1 MIVNKKT
8 AHTKGDNMAD
18 LVRTPDGDAVISTKM
33 DMLDLI
39 GKYISEEARQ
49 MSEEWFDDFDLDAD
63 YAERSFNSDFAAIES
78 ENEGYRDELFEVK
91 SDLENIVYKMEQT
104 KSMTIGKKAFGL
116 LYKQLNDTLQ
126 RIVNIL

>member
-1 MIVNKKT
+1 
-8 AHTKGDNMAD
+8 MAD
-18 LVRTPDGDAVISTKM
+18 LVRTPDGDAIIGTKR

-39 GKYISEEARQ
+39 EKYISVEARQ

-63 YAERSFNSDFAAIES
+63 YAERSFNSDFAAIEN

-91 SDLENIVYKMEQT
+91 SDLEVITYDMEKIKSQT
-104 KSMTIGKKAFGL
+104 LGKKGFAE
-116 LYKQLNDTLQ
+116 LYTKLNNTLQ

>member
-1 MIVNKKT
+1 
-8 AHTKGDNMAD
+8 MAD
-18 LVRTPDGDAVISTKM
+18 LVRTPDGDAIIGTKR

-39 GKYISEEARQ
+39 EKYISVEARQ
-49 MSEEWFDDFDLDAD
+49 MSEEWFDDFDSEAA
-63 YAERSFNSDFAAIES
+63 YAEMSFNSDFAAIES

-116 LYKQLNDTLQ
+116 LYKQLNNTLQ